1 MMEEDL
7 RVALKGIVREFDPKS
22 LWIESHCPFP
32 NPNLHLSGG
41 SSRLSHVPIG
51 KALKKAPGVKAKE

>member
-7 RVALKGIVREFDPKS
+7 RVVLKGIVREFDPKS

-41 SSRLSHVPIG
+41 SIAMPPS
-51 KALKKAPGVKAKE
+51 VKL